1 MKKHILAFFCAL
13 TLLVGSVPAMA
24 LEGEALRSADT
35 LATLNLVQGNGTD
48 YVLDQPLSR
57 AQAATRLVRLSGT
70 QESEIKDR
78 WISGFRDLPT
88 WCIDEINYASMQG
101 WVKGISLTEF
111 SPNGTVTANAWFTML
126 LRMLGYSDAEGDF
139 TVHDAPVFAQ
149 RIGLVTQSYSG
160 VLTRGDV
167 FQSMREALI
176 FSYKDEELTI
186 IERLI
191 QKGTCTRSAAN
202 ALGLLDRE
210 LTAREAADRH
220 MAAVFCLDLYKDQK
234 TIDEK
239 TPSSNAS
246 GFFISADGLA
256 VTNYHSIEGSIHA
269 TATLSTGETYEIA
282 EVVYY
287 DTEIDI
293 AVIRVSQTSTAHKT
307 TSAFAYLDLVGT
319 DDIRPGDV
327 VYTLGN
333 PLGLGLAVSSGI
345 ISDPDRPV
353 DRYSLP
359 CVMNTADISQG
370 SSGGALL
377 NVCGGVTAVTSG
389 AYTYGNNMYLAVPV
403 NPVLSADLTLPGKT
417 LAEVTALESSEEA

>member
-57 AQAATRLVRLSGT
+57 AQAATLLVRLSGT

-111 SPNGTVTANAWFTML
+111 SPNGPVTANAWVTML
-126 LRMLGYSDAEGDF
+126 LRRLGYSDAEGDF

-210 LTAREAADRH
+210 LTARE
-220 MAAVFCLDLYKDQK
+220 
-234 TIDEK
+234 
-239 TPSSNAS
+239 
-246 GFFISADGLA
+246 
-256 VTNYHSIEGSIHA
+256 
-269 TATLSTGETYEIA
+269 
-282 EVVYY
+282 
-287 DTEIDI
+287 
-293 AVIRVSQTSTAHKT
+293 
-307 TSAFAYLDLVGT
+307 
-319 DDIRPGDV
+319 
-327 VYTLGN
+327 
-333 PLGLGLAVSSGI
+333 
-345 ISDPDRPV
+345 
-353 DRYSLP
+353 
-359 CVMNTADISQG
+359 
-370 SSGGALL
+370 
-377 NVCGGVTAVTSG
+377 
-389 AYTYGNNMYLAVPV
+389 
-403 NPVLSADLTLPGKT
+403 
-417 LAEVTALESSEEA
+417 LAELEQGAE